1 VRSFFRHLPL
11 PRCRYDNSV
20 DGWCSVPRVGVRG
33 LGRSLSQPAQLAL
46 ARDVAAVCATLPP
59 AEPCAWTF
67 LTWLGERGAGTGT
80 TSGNDGADG
89 EPEGLPAASSPTSP
103 KVRCGCLV
111 SPCGRS
117 RGLQSVK
124 GACACVLDVGLL
136 GCVWGGGGSGGRGW
150 PPRHSVVCVLAIQQ
164 SPGGLERQWLLF
176 IGFYTRSIIDSF
188 CSTADAMGLTGFL
201 MSGKVW
207 QAVAVCEGL
216 CVCAGVTPC
225 EGKGWAKCACGFFI
239 RIPACDAHAGLHRES
254 DCAA

>member
-1 VRSFFRHLPL
+1 ML
-11 PRCRYDNSV
+11 PRCAPPYP
-20 DGWCSVPRVGVRG
+20 PRSPVRGPFSPG
-33 LGRSLSQPAQLAL
+33 LGRGAPAPAPPVAMTGRMGSLRACLLP
-46 ARDVAAVCATLPP
+46 RRPP
-59 AEPCAWTF
+59 APRSAV
-67 LTWLGERGAGTGT
+67 GASYPHVAGRG
-80 TSGNDGADG
+80 
-89 EPEGLPAASSPTSP
+89 
-103 KVRCGCLV
+103 GC
-111 SPCGRS
+111 SRS
-117 RGLQSVK
+117 RGHVHV
-124 GACACVLDVGLL
+124 CWMW
-136 GCVWGGGGSGGRGW
+136 GCWGVCGGGGGSGGRGW